1 MAEHHQHRF
10 VDHSWR
16 ARLRRAARRPLPR
29 SCSLV
34 LAEDQASE
42 TRMTYR
48 LSVVHSFDILGTKVG
63 ASRPLCATSFLM
75 IGVDSTGKRPLGRMT
90 SEAFRGKRFDFL
102 PILHYPE
109 DKAREAAKRIKDS
122 INSHFMQALVRY
134 LPAVRRALKEKPTSV
149 DLQRVE
155 YATIVRGMGVPFVQ
169 MLHGEGAP

>member
-16 ARLRRAARRPLPR
+16 ARLRRAARRPLPG

-48 LSVVHSFDILGTKVG
+48 LSVLHSFDILGTKVG
-63 ASRPLCATSFLM
+63 GLESFVRDILGNLPVDFTFLM

-90 SEAFRGKRFDFL
+90 SEMFRGKRFDFM

-122 INSHFMQALVRY
+122 INFQFMQALVRH
-134 LPAVRRALKEKPTSV
+134 LPAVRRALKERPTSV

-155 YATIVRGMGVPFVQ
+155 YATI
-169 MLHGEGAP
+169 